1 MILQRV
7 IPIFVSMILA
17 LLLEPES
24 CYALQSHGATE
35 GLYVHQM
42 AHILFMGAL
51 AYLYWHTRIT
61 PDLVSKGWRYL
72 RLFCLFFIGWNLVA
86 LLGHWVSLSLQPSDF
101 IEHNNW
107 HGQLLRPLS
116 FLKILY
122 YLAGMDHFLSVPAL
136 FFLYLSLRTFY
147 VEARGGEE
155 S

>member
-1 MILQRV
+1 MILRRV
-7 IPIFVSMILA
+7 MPIISVLI
-17 LLLEPES
+17 LLLLVAPDN

-42 AHILFMGAL
+42 AHILFIAAL
-51 AYLYWHTRIT
+51 GYLYWHTRIT

-72 RLFCLFFIGWNLVA
+72 RLFCLFFICWNFVA
-86 LLGHWVSLSLQPSDF
+86 LIGHWVSLALQPTDF

-116 FLKILY
+116 LLKVLY
-122 YLAGMDHFLSVPAL
+122 YLARMDHFLSVPAL

-147 VEARGGEE
+147 LEAKEGKE